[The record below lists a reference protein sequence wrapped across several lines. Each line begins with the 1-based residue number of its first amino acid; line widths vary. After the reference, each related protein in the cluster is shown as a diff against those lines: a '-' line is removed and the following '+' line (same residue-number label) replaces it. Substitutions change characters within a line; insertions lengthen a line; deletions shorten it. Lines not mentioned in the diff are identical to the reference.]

1 MREDPTQQPR
11 QGKPRRRAYLALRI
25 GLLYVLLAAVNITFF
40 SVVILENQ
48 SDLLLGN
55 FKYRAE
61 SIVKSVLDEDVAD
74 LRFPAQPPA
83 PEYELLRGTLDA
95 YDVQRYVIFDT
106 QGRVRDAYVSAEG
119 EAQTPAPNPGERVEA
134 ELLDKIV
141 EFTKEESLFRSRYII
156 DLDEE
161 RWSLDFL
168 LPLSGR
174 GERLFLA
181 ANLNVRT
188 MQERVQYLQFQ
199 VLLAVVWGVIF
210 HLLFA
215 IFVFRLIF
223 RRVNLLK
230 GASLRMAGGR
240 LNSRADWNRGR
251 TEDELDELGDAFNSM
266 AANIQDQVETIT
278 DLNDQIQNELAIG
291 QEVQELFLGD
301 EDLIES
307 LKPALLYRPLRQ
319 VSGDVYKYFEFED
332 GSRAVFFA
340 DASGHGVSAAL
351 VTTITLLSLDEVLR
365 EHREPCKIMEELSNL
380 MAVRLDTTFFATA
393 VFVYFEAGG
402 AVHLTNAGHNAPLI
416 LPADGG
422 ELREIK
428 PHGPPLGFIEDA
440 PYKQETVSLTSS
452 DRIFLYTD
460 GLTEAANVA
469 AGDEKELYGIERVE
483 AILDQ
488 RRGESAEKII
498 EHLEQDFD
506 AFAGHI
512 TDDVTVLILEVP

>member
-1 MREDPTQQPR
+1 MREDETQPR
-11 QGKPRRRAYLALRI
+11 KSGRRAFLALRI
-25 GLLYVLLAAVNITFF
+25 GLLYVLLAALNITFF

-74 LRFPAQPPA
+74 IRFPGTAPA
-83 PEYELLRGTLDA
+83 PEYDLLRNSLKA
-95 YDVQRYVIFDT
+95 YEVQRYVVFN
-106 QGRVRDAYVSAEG
+106 GRGEVRDAYLAPDAGDE
-119 EAQTPAPNPGERVEA
+119 EPAPAAGEQVGPQ
-134 ELLDKIV
+134 LLEKIV

-161 RWSLDFL
+161 RWSLNFL
-168 LPLSGR
+168 LPLQGQ

-188 MQERVQYLQFQ
+188 MQERVSYLQFQ
-199 VLLAVVWGVIF
+199 VVFAVVWGVIF

-215 IFVFRLIF
+215 IFVFRVIF

-230 GASLRMAGGR
+230 GASLRMAGGE
-240 LNSRADWNRGR
+240 LDSRVAWKRGR
-251 TEDELDELGDAFNSM
+251 REDELDELGDAFNSM
-266 AANIQDQVETIT
+266 AANIQNQVETIT
-278 DLNDQIQNELAIG
+278 DLNDQIQNELSIG

-301 EDLIES
+301 AGLVKKF
-307 LKPALLYRPLRQ
+307 KPALLYRPLRQ
-319 VSGDVYKYFEFED
+319 VSGDVYRYFQFDD
-332 GSRAVFFA
+332 GSHAVFFA

-365 EHREPCKIMEELSNL
+365 TEREPKRVMEALSNL

-393 VFVYFEAGG
+393 VFVHFGTDGG
-402 AVHLTNAGHNAPLI
+402 VRLTNAGHNAPLL
-416 LPADGG
+416 LPAG
-422 ELREIK
+422 EGPLREVR

-440 PYKQETVSLTSS
+440 PYKQASIALTSG

-460 GLTEAANVA
+460 GLTEAANVPS
-469 AGDEKELYGIERVE
+469 GDAKELYGDVRMR
-483 AILDQ
+483 AILKRHRYD
-488 RRGESAEKII
+488 EAENII
-498 EHLEQDFD
+498 AQLEQDFD